1 MCIFSYRL
9 IFRKGIVFKLAK
21 DMKKKVTKIFFLT
34 KRKWNTDYISN
45 NGERTMMEV
54 NSFKTIMKSFLTA
67 WPNCQKS
74 MHRIIN
80 LPNLISLILKFAAIC
95 IIWDF
100 SSNWIVNNLLFLGSI
115 LRNVQLCFINL
126 QLQQKEFGHSVR
138 RCCQGPKKVSKQK
151 AQTDDTSDLVS
162 KAQREQIWRAHFQN
176 ITPLLK
182 NRIFL
187 GFKCVNLSFAEIF
200 KRR

>member
-1 MCIFSYRL
+1 MCKFSYRL

-21 DMKKKVTKIFFLT
+21 DMKRKVTKFFFFIT
-34 KRKWNTDYISN
+34 KRKWKTDYISN
-45 NGERTMMEV
+45 NGKRTMMEV
-54 NSFKTIMKSFLTA
+54 NSFKAIMKSFLTA

-80 LPNLISLILKFAAIC
+80 LPNLISFILKFAAIC

-115 LRNVQLCFINL
+115 LRNVQLCFNNL

-138 RCCQGPKKVSKQK
+138 GCCQGQKKSANKT
-151 AQTDDTSDLVS
+151 AQLMIPMIWWV
-162 KAQREQIWRAHFQN
+162 KCRENKFEGHIFRILLCFWKIEHF
-176 ITPLLK
+176 
-182 NRIFL
+182 
-187 GFKCVNLSFAEIF
+187 
-200 KRR
+200 